1 LIFKQPLTFPNFNK
15 IITMKI
21 AFHGAART
29 VTGSKHLLTLVNGKK
44 YLLDCGM
51 FQGMGKD
58 TDAMNR
64 TWGFDP
70 EEVDTLILSHAHIDH
85 SGLIPKL
92 VKDGFKGKIYC
103 TPATKE
109 LTAVLLEDSAGIQ
122 ENDVKYENKRRA
134 QEGLPYL
141 MPLYTT
147 EDAIIA
153 MDHFV
158 TVDYGVWH
166 KVDEF
171 IEVMYTDAGHI
182 IGSAAVHLKITE
194 NGVVR
199 RLTFSGDVGRYR
211 DVILKSP
218 EVFSQAEII
227 LLEST
232 YGNKLHDMTTT
243 TPDQLLHW
251 IEKACF
257 QKKGKLIIPAFSV
270 GRTQEILF
278 ALNQLELE
286 RRLPELDYFVDSP
299 LSVEATQ
306 IVKRYPQYFNK
317 TIQKILLSDND
328 PFGFKGLKF
337 IKTVDESKMLNFRN
351 GPFVIISASG
361 MADAG
366 RVKHHISNNIESSRN
381 TILFSG
387 YCEPRSLGGKLMDGR
402 KEVKIFGVDH
412 EVHAEI
418 GAIRSMSAHGDYED
432 LSQFL
437 ACQDPAQVKRLFLVH
452 GEYEVQQAFRERLM
466 RKGFNDVEIPE
477 LHAELGLG

>member
-1 LIFKQPLTFPNFNK
+1 
-15 IITMKI
+15 
-21 AFHGAART
+21 
-29 VTGSKHLLTLVNGKK
+29 
-44 YLLDCGM
+44 
-51 FQGMGKD
+51 
-58 TDAMNR
+58 
-64 TWGFDP
+64 
-70 EEVDTLILSHAHIDH
+70 
-85 SGLIPKL
+85 
-92 VKDGFKGKIYC
+92 
-103 TPATKE
+103 
-109 LTAVLLEDSAGIQ
+109 
-122 ENDVKYENKRRA
+122 
-134 QEGLPYL
+134 
-141 MPLYTT
+141 
-147 EDAIIA
+147 
-153 MDHFV
+153 
-158 TVDYGVWH
+158 
-166 KVDEF
+166 
-171 IEVMYTDAGHI
+171 MYTDAGHI
-182 IGSAAVHLKITE
+182 IGSAAVHLKINE
-194 NGVVR
+194 NGVTR

-218 EVFSQAEII
+218 EEYSQAEII

-243 TPDQLLHW
+243 TPDQLLKW
-251 IEKACF
+251 IEKACL

-387 YCEPRSLGGKLMDGR
+387 YCEPRSLGGKLIAGR
-402 KEVKIFGVDH
+402 KEVNIFGVAH

-418 GAIRSMSAHGDYED
+418 GSIRSMSAHGDYED

-437 ACQDPAQVKRLFLVH
+437 ACQDSSLVKRLFLVH

-477 LHAELGLG
+477 LHSEIGLG

>member
-1 LIFKQPLTFPNFNK
+1 
-15 IITMKI
+15 MKI

-64 TWGFDP
+64 VWGFYP

-92 VKDGFKGKIYC
+92 VKDGFKGKIYS

-147 EDAIIA
+147 EDAMIA

-158 TVDYGVWH
+158 MVEYGVWF
-166 KVDEF
+166 KVDDN

-182 IGSAAVHLKITE
+182 IGSAVVHLKVNE

-218 EVFSQAEII
+218 ETFPQAEII

-232 YGNKLHDMTTT
+232 YGNKLHDITTT
-243 TPDQLLHW
+243 TPDQSLLW
-251 IEKACF
+251 IEKACL
-257 QKKGKLIIPAFSV
+257 QKKGKLIIPAFRV

-317 TIQKILLSDND
+317 TIQKILQSDND

-387 YCEPRSLGGKLMDGR
+387 YCEPRSLGGKLIAGS
-402 KEVKIFGVDH
+402 KEVKIFGVVH
-412 EVHAEI
+412 EVNAEI
-418 GAIRSMSAHGDYED
+418 ASIRSMSAHGDYED

-437 ACQDPAQVKRLFLVH
+437 ACQDPAQVKRMFLVH

-477 LHAELGLG
+477 LHSEIGLG